1 MARLLVDMNLATEW
15 IPLLQAAGH
24 TTVHWSEVSDPR
36 APDTVLMQ
44 WAIAYDYTVFTHDLD
59 FGTMLAFSGAEG
71 TSVLQVRCLNVL
83 PEAIG
88 TLVLSVLLAYADEIE
103 QGALVVADERRA
115 RVRIHAAD
123 QAELRDCAQSIPVDR
138 PDPQRCNQFG
148 TRTKGMPMAKTS
160 SRSIGTSPLTQPYPA
175 PSAATAK
182 RLQSC

>member
-24 TTVHWSEVSDPR
+24 TAVHWSEVGDPR

-44 WAIAYDYTVFTHDLD
+44 WAVAYDYTVFTNDLD

-71 TSVLQVRCLNVL
+71 PSVLQVRCLNVL

-88 TLVLSVLLAYADEIE
+88 TLVLSVLLAYADEID

-115 RVRIHAAD
+115 RVRI
-123 QAELRDCAQSIPVDR
+123 L
-138 PDPQRCNQFG
+138 
-148 TRTKGMPMAKTS
+148 
-160 SRSIGTSPLTQPYPA
+160 PLIRQN
-175 PSAATAK
+175 
-182 RLQSC
+182 